1 MSYWHRCLPI
11 MGWAL
16 IGGIFAWELP
26 AAGKSSS
33 SRVAGVAIIFA
44 LALTGGL
51 LSYLETRR
59 FLASK
64 ICYLVIAALCVKL
77 FLGLSRDDFANQIF
91 IVLFFPALLSPEWP
105 RSRFRVHEWWPAM
118 RRTIRRLRG
127 GWREDEERF
136 VSETIGKSK

>member
-1 MSYWHRCLPI
+1 M
-11 MGWAL
+11 AL
-16 IGGIFAWELP
+16 IVGLAFAGGM
-26 AAGKSSS
+26 
-33 SRVAGVAIIFA
+33 
-44 LALTGGL
+44 

-59 FLASK
+59 FLVIK
-64 ICYLVIAALCVKL
+64 ICYLAIAALCVML

-105 RSRFRVHEWWPAM
+105 RSRFRVREWRPAM

-127 GWREDEERF
+127 EWREDEERF

>member
-1 MSYWHRCLPI
+1 MSYWHRCLPAI
-11 MGWAL
+11 GWAL
-16 IGGIFAWELP
+16 IAGVFAWELS

-33 SRVAGVAIIFA
+33 SRIAGVALIVG
-44 LALTGGL
+44 LAFTGGM

-59 FLASK
+59 FLAIK
-64 ICYLVIAALCVKL
+64 VCYLAIAALCVKL

-105 RSRFRVHEWWPAM
+105 RSRFRVREWWPAM

-127 GWREDEERF
+127 EGEDEERF
-136 VSETIGKSK
+136 FSETIGKSK